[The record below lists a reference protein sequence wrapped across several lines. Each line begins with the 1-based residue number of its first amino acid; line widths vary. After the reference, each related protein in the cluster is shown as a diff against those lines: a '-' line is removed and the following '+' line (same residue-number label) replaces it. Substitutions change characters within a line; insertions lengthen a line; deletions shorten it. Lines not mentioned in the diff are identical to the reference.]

1 MRATNHPGSGK
12 MLRQARARRLLS
24 SLGRHP
30 LRKACGL
37 GIAGLLVVSAACGS
51 GGAARHASP
60 TTGPPYA
67 VTSGVVADSTTQHI
81 QVWAPAGQGRW
92 PVVYALPGIS
102 GHKSDIDQLGPALA
116 RRGVLVFATDYNPT
130 ATNDEMARDLEC
142 GYRYI
147 RSIAPHYGG
156 DLTQPV
162 TAVGYSAGA
171 RLVGGLMAPAFGP
184 TGDYDAC
191 FAGAPAPDVLVG
203 INGCYY
209 AYKNLK
215 FEFSTDVGT
224 TDVKL
229 VVITGQADD
238 QCATWQSQKAAK
250 ALTAAGPRHNPRA
263 DPRGQSLH
271 PDLPQLRPRQMD
283 SPASGPRR
291 RDHRAGDPAGNP
303 RRRVSTARARKG
315 FDGGVGISEHR

>member
-1 MRATNHPGSGK
+1 MRLEGDAMRATNHPGSVK
-12 MLRQARARRLLS
+12 ILRRARARRLLCGS
-24 SLGRHP
+24 QRHP

-37 GIAGLLVVSAACGS
+37 GIAGLLVVTAACGS

-67 VTSGVVADSTTQHI
+67 VSSGRIADSTTRDI

-102 GHKSDIDQLGPALA
+102 GHRSDIDQLGPALA
-116 RRGVLVFATDYNPT
+116 ERGVVVFATDYNPT

-191 FAGAPAPDVLVG
+191 FTGAPAPDVLVG

-209 AYKNLK
+209 AYKNLT
-215 FEFSTDVGT
+215 FAFSTDVGT
-224 TDVKL
+224 KDVKL
-229 VVITGQADD
+229 VVVTGQADD

-250 ALTAAGPRHNPRA
+250 ALTAAGLDTTLVPIPGANHYTPIFHNYDHGKWIA
-263 DPRGQSLH
+263 
-271 PDLPQLRPRQMD
+271 LPQ
-283 SPASGPRR
+283 
-291 RDHRAGDPAGNP
+291 DPAGETT
-303 RRRVSTARARKG
+303 VRAILQAIHAAG
-315 FDGGVGISEHR
+315 